1 MFSSAGALVSSRMP
15 LDRTKVSSNAGDCR
29 YRLAAMMAR
38 KGA

>member
-1 MFSSAGALVSSRMP
+1 VMG
-15 LDRTKVSSNAGDCR
+15 RTKVCRKAGDCR